1 MLTLTHESILYHGQF
16 TFRVQLISNIEL
28 ISDIELIFVFRIFP
42 LYLSLRTNV
51 KLNSIREH
59 LFPRIICFPRIQRRV
74 DVSAISIGLCHVLNS
89 VNSVN
94 WRRMR
99 KSYFLLL
106 WYFEFQ
112 GRTPLSVELLSSE
125 VSSDSSR
132 KVLNQ
137 IGFPTW
143 RLSASDPRTYS
154 FRFVNFFCTLKRG
167 KERKNI
173 HWK

>member
-1 MLTLTHESILYHGQF
+1 MLTLTHESILSWTVY
-16 TFRVQLISNIEL
+16 IPSAINIEYW
-28 ISDIELIFVFRIFP
+28 INIGYWIFVFRIF
-42 LYLSLRTNV
+42 LFCLSLRTNV
-51 KLNSIREH
+51 KLNSIRGY
-59 LFPRIICFPRIQRRV
+59 LFSRIICFPRIHRHV

-99 KSYFLLL
+99 KSYFLLS

-112 GRTPLSVELLSSE
+112 GRAPPSVELLFEWSE
-125 VSSDSSR
+125 QWRQSESFKSNRISNLATSRRWPENLLVS
-132 KVLNQ
+132 
-137 IGFPTW
+137 F
-143 RLSASDPRTYS
+143 YE
-154 FRFVNFFCTLKRG
+154 RG